1 MLSTHPTTTYETV
14 LPQDD
19 DILYEVVDNKIV
31 ELGPM
36 GAHAKVA
43 EHFRLPLAALFED
56 IEVAEPPQHTA
67 S

>member
-1 MLSTHPTTTYETV
+1 MQSVHDTTNYGTV

-19 DILYEVVDNKIV
+19 DILYEVVDDQIV

-36 GAHAKVA
+36 GAHDKVA

-56 IEVAEPPQHTA
+56 IEVAKPPQHTA